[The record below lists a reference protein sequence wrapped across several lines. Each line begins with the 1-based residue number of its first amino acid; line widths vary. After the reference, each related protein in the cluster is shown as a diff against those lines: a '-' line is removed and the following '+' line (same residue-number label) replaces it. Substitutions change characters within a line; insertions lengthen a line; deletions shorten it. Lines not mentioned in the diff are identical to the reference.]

1 MSGGFSLVANFL
13 FIIGAIAILSQL
25 ISSKSNTSGVV
36 NSLSNLLTNS
46 IKAAKS

>member
-1 MSGGFSLVANFL
+1 MLGLVANFL
-13 FIIGAIAILSQL
+13 FIIGALAILNQL
-25 ISSKSNTSGVV
+25 LRPGNNTSGVV